1 MITIVPATDAMVR
14 MRLKDR
20 PQASIRAVAAV
31 DGDQV
36 LGVGGVYVDGTRL
49 WLFANVDKSA
59 WQDRRA
65 VVKAYRAVLAFGRG
79 LHMPIHAIPEEGNPQ
94 AVALLEHM
102 GFKPIRPAPV
112 YEWRGT

>member
-1 MITIVPATDAMVR
+1 VITIVPATQAMCSSRGLLPNPTV
-14 MRLKDR
+14 
-20 PQASIRAVAAV
+20 RAVAAI
-31 DGDQV
+31 DGDKV
-36 LGVGGVYVDGTRL
+36 LGIGGVYLDGTRL
-49 WLFANVDKSA
+49 WLFAEVEKEA

>member
-36 LGVGGVYVDGTRL
+36 LGVGGVLAAPACPAVCLLPDAPEALVQRL
-49 WLFANVDKSA
+49 PFLS
-59 WQDRRA
+59 
-65 VVKAYRAVLAFGRG
+65 GR
-79 LHMPIHAIPEEGNPQ
+79 
-94 AVALLEHM
+94 
-102 GFKPIRPAPV
+102 
-112 YEWRGT
+112 

>member
-1 MITIVPATDAMVR
+1 MCSSRGLLPNPTV
-14 MRLKDR
+14 
-20 PQASIRAVAAV
+20 RAVAAI
-31 DGDQV
+31 DGDKV
-36 LGVGGVYVDGTRL
+36 LGIGGVYLDGTRL
-49 WLFANVDKSA
+49 WLFAEVEKEA
-59 WQDRRA
+59 WQDRPA
-65 VVKAYRAVLAFGRG
+65 VVKAYRAVLAMGRG